1 MCSLQSYD
9 RAFGWDVDVAEADSA
24 AAADAYIRAWATP
37 LLEAEMG
44 AKMAEADI
52 DELLRDYQQTLYQ
65 YAYERRIWHYQRRV

>member
-1 MCSLQSYD
+1 MAVTIGLY
-9 RAFGWDVDVAEADSA
+9 GADSA

-65 YAYERRIWHYQRRV
+65 YAYQRRIWHYQRRV